1 MATGKEMEALSVEE
15 LNRRAAELR
24 ESLFNLKIQHRTG
37 GLDSSA
43 KIGVS
48 RKDLAR
54 VLTALNAK
62 KRAAKAAA
70 PKANAK

>member
-1 MATGKEMEALSVEE
+1 MATAKEMEALSVEE

-24 ESLFNLKIQHRTG
+24 EGLFNLKIQQRTG

-43 KIGVS
+43 KIGAS

-54 VLTALNAK
+54 VMTALSAK
-62 KRAAKAAA
+62 GRAAKAAA
-70 PKANAK
+70 AK